1 MIADVFPLLH
11 VDADV
16 FPLLH
21 VDADVL
27 QKE

>member
-21 VDADVL
+21 VDVDAL